1 MLVLALSVGVP
12 GLVLSS
18 FAFRSVRSEALVEQA
33 QFQERCESVAGLLFD
48 EADGRFARLESD
60 LGTVIAEAGELW
72 GTDPGLAAK
81 VTAEQVEGVRGVLV
95 LDADGDLLY
104 PLDAM
109 RSHGAESD
117 RPGVGDD
124 LRSVM
129 GRRFQEAEDVEL
141 LQRDHERAAHLYLGA
156 IPAIPGYR
164 GQLIARSARARCLF
178 QAGHANDALELYRG
192 LADEASGYRDLNGFP
207 LDLLAAYQVVL
218 CQLASGDQQGAVRS
232 LLDLTSRLSEQ
243 PWSYGGYAESVI
255 SGKLLEHLEGPDIDA
270 MIPASLR
277 ADLPSLK
284 RELQQRRRQQSQESM
299 ILAFFGDMVGSRAR
313 TGPAV
318 GSFAYSR
325 TLRGGHTILL
335 ARTAWNG
342 AGGTREIVM
351 HLDEATLLE
360 GFHQRLDGIQQA
372 NPELSILLGEVGMG
386 PSPLAAPAEG
396 AVYQLEPW
404 VPGRTVVVARGDPT
418 QVSSLLSRTRR
429 LRLLTIGVFSLFILV
444 GLGISYRA
452 VRREF
457 EIARLRTDFVSNVS
471 HELRTPLAT
480 IRIMAEMLTM
490 GAVPPGEKQQEYH
503 GTILS
508 ETERLTRLIENVL
521 DFARIEQGRKKY
533 SFEIGDIIPVISEV
547 QRVTQDYLASHDFSL
562 EVQAQSELPPVKHDH
577 DALVQALIN
586 LVSNAVQYSAVED
599 PERRTITISAY
610 RQRDTVVL
618 SVKDRGQGIEATD
631 RSRVFGKF
639 QRGGDHLT
647 REVRGTGLG
656 LSIVQHIVE
665 AHGGEVTLA
674 SEEGQGSTFYLLLPA
689 AEIRTY

>member
-48 EADGRFARLESD
+48 EADQRFSRLQSD

-72 GTDPGLAAK
+72 TSDPGQATEMT
-81 VTAEQVEGVRGVLV
+81 VEQVEGVSGVLI
-95 LDADGDLLY
+95 LDDDGDLLF
-104 PLDAM
+104 PLDST
-109 RSHGAESD
+109 RSRGGESD

-129 GRRFQEAEDVEL
+129 GRRYQLAEDVEL
-141 LQRDHERAAHLYLGA
+141 LQRDHDRAARLYLAA
-156 IPAIPGYR
+156 IPSIPGYR
-164 GQLIARSARARCLF
+164 GQLIARAARARCLYH
-178 QAGHANDALELYRG
+178 AGHAGDALEMYRS
-192 LADEASGYRDLNGFP
+192 LAVEAGGYRDLNGFP
-207 LDLLAAYQVVL
+207 LDLLATYQVSQ
-218 CQLASGDQQGAVRS
+218 CQIASGDMEAAVHS
-232 LLDLTSRLSEQ
+232 LLDLAARLTDA

-255 SGKLLEHLEGPDIDA
+255 SGRVIDHLSEPTLGGL
-270 MIPASLR
+270 IPSSVR
-277 ADLPSLK
+277 ADLPSL
-284 RELQQRRRQQSQESM
+284 RRDVEERRQRQSIEAM
-299 ILAFFGDMVGSRAR
+299 VLALFREIVGSRMG

-325 TLRGGHTILL
+325 AIRDARTILF
-335 ARTAWNG
+335 ARTAWKGPEGN
-342 AGGTREIVM
+342 RELIL

-360 GFHQRLDGIQQA
+360 GLYQRLDGIQQA
-372 NPELSILLGEVGMG
+372 NPELSIALGEVGAG
-386 PSPLAAPAEG
+386 PNPLAAPAEG
-396 AVYQLEPW
+396 VVYQFEPW

-418 QVSSLLSRTRR
+418 RVSSMLSRTRR
-429 LRLLTIGVFSLFILV
+429 LRLLTIGVFSLFILI

-480 IRIMAEMLTM
+480 IRIMAEMLNM

-503 GTILS
+503 STILS

-533 SFEIGDIIPVISEV
+533 SFETGDIMPVVSEV
-547 QRVTQDYLASHDFSL
+547 QRVTQDYLASMDFSL
-562 EVQAQSELPPVKHDH
+562 EVQAQSGLPPVRHDH

-586 LVSNAVQYSAVED
+586 LLSNAVQYSAVED

-610 RQRDTVVL
+610 RQRDAVVL
-618 SVKDRGQGIEATD
+618 SVKDRGHGIDAAD
-631 RSRVFGKF
+631 RNRVFGKF

-656 LSIVQHIVE
+656 LSIVQHIAE
-665 AHGGEVTLA
+665 AHGGEVTLS
-674 SEEGQGSTFYLLLPA
+674 SESGEGSTFYLLLPA

>member
-60 LGTVIAEAGELW
+60 LGTVIAEAGERW
-72 GTDPGLAAK
+72 TSDPQQAAK
-81 VTAEQVEGVRGVLV
+81 MAVEQVEGVRGVLI
-95 LDADGDLLY
+95 LDDDGDLLF
-104 PLDAM
+104 PLNPS
-109 RSHGAESD
+109 RSLGGESD
-117 RPGVGDD
+117 RPGIADD

-129 GRRFQEAEDVEL
+129 GRRYNEAEDVEL
-141 LQRDHERAAHLYLGA
+141 LERNHDRAAQLYLAA
-156 IPAIPGYR
+156 IPTIPGYR
-164 GQLIARSARARCLF
+164 GQLIARNARARSLF
-178 QAGHANDALELYRG
+178 QAGHSKDALAMYER
-192 LADEASGYRDLNGFP
+192 LAVEASGYRDLNGFP
-207 LDLLAAYQVVL
+207 LDLLADYQISQ
-218 CQLASGDQQGAVRS
+218 CQLAVGDEAGAVQT
-232 LLDLTSRLSEQ
+232 LLDLAERLSEL
-243 PWSYGGYAESVI
+243 PWSYGGGAESVI
-255 SGKLLEHLEGPDIDA
+255 SGKVLEHLSEPKIGGLVPL
-270 MIPASLR
+270 SVR
-277 ADLPSLK
+277 ADLPSLR
-284 RELQQRRRQQSQESM
+284 REMEGLRQRQSVEAM
-299 ILAFFGDMVGSRAR
+299 VLALFRDLVGSRAG

-318 GSFAYSR
+318 GSFIYSR
-325 TLRGGHTILL
+325 MIRGDHTILFS
-335 ARTAWNG
+335 RTSWKG
-342 AGGTREIVM
+342 PEGTREIVL
-351 HLDEATLLE
+351 HLDEALLLE
-360 GFHQRLDGIQQA
+360 GLYQRLDGIQQA
-372 NPELSILLGEVGMG
+372 NPELSIALGEVGMG
-386 PSPLAAPAEG
+386 PNPLAAPAEG
-396 AVYQLEPW
+396 VVYQFEPW

-418 QVSSLLSRTRR
+418 RVSSMLSRTRR
-429 LRLLTIGVFSLFILV
+429 LRLLTIGVFSLFILI

-480 IRIMAEMLTM
+480 IRIMAEMLNM

-503 GTILS
+503 STILS

-533 SFEIGDIIPVISEV
+533 SFETDDIISVVSEV
-547 QRVTQDYLASHDFSL
+547 QRVTQDYLASMGFSL
-562 EVQAQSELPPVKHDH
+562 EVQAQSGLPPVRHDH

-586 LVSNAVQYSAVED
+586 LVSNAVQYAAVDD
-599 PERRTITISAY
+599 PERRTITVSVY

-618 SVKDRGQGIEATD
+618 SVKDRGRGIEAAD
-631 RSRVFGKF
+631 RNRVFGKF

-665 AHGGEVTLA
+665 AHGGEVTLS
-674 SEEGQGSTFYLLLPA
+674 SESGQGSTFYLLLPA
-689 AEIRTY
+689 AEIQTY